1 MDLHQLTDRSD
12 LITEFE
18 DLYDDCRWDIILEKT
33 EQHSNVP
40 EVIYYKVM
48 ST

>member
-1 MDLHQLTDRSD
+1 MDSHQLTDRTD

-18 DLYDDCRWDIILEKT
+18 NLYDDSRWDIMLEKT

-40 EVIYYKVM
+40 EVLYYKVIF
-48 ST
+48 T